1 MKTIHFI
8 AIVNPHSAAKTVF
21 GSDSIYEKFYADT
34 ESVGHSAIVEVH
46 PNKIVLAF
54 DSRDIFD
61 SQRPRIL
68 ERCAAFGYFVEVVSR
83 HIPETEPVRDSQ

>member
-1 MKTIHFI
+1 MKTIYFI
-8 AIVNPHSAAKTVF
+8 AIANPHSAAKTVF

-34 ESVGHSAIVEVH
+34 EFVGHSAIVEVH

-54 DSRDIFD
+54 DSKDIFD
-61 SQRPRIL
+61 NQHPRIL
-68 ERCAAFGYFVEVVSR
+68 ERCVALGYFVEVVSR